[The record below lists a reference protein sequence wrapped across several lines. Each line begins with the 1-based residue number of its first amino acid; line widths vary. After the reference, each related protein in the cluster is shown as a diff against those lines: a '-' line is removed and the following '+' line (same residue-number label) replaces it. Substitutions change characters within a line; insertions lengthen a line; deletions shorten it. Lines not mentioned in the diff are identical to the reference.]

1 MSARPF
7 VEAAVEA
14 GYAVT
19 VIDAFADSQT
29 IALAEK
35 SVVVGYG
42 RCGFDAAVL
51 LSEVQKLNLSE
62 FQGCLYGSG
71 FEAQPEL
78 LQKIAELVPILG
90 NRAET
95 VGAVKSGAHFFTEL
109 RKLAVSYP
117 DVSMLKPLDS
127 GRFLIKDAGG
137 CGGMHINVV
146 PAEEI
151 ELSGAE
157 YYQRFIEGLSVSLL
171 FIADGH
177 DITVVGF
184 NEQWLSP
191 SGAAPFRYGGAVSHV
206 PLSSVVQA
214 QLVAAAEKLTLSF
227 GLLGAN
233 SLDAIVHNDVV
244 YVLELNPRLSATI
257 DLYSDADFNLIEHHI
272 LVCQALGVGGGRRLE
287 NNYRTETSKAHA
299 IVYAD
304 CDMEIAASFAWPET
318 WEAWITDTPNMNGK
332 VIRIVSG
339 MPVCTVFA
347 YDVSAQEAKA
357 LAQYRVSLVQDLIKQ
372 YIIKTAH

>member
-35 SVVVGYG
+35 SVVVGYD

-51 LSEVQKLNLSE
+51 LSEVQKLNLPE

-78 LQKIAELVPILG
+78 LQKLAELVPLLG
-90 NRAET
+90 NHAET
-95 VGAVKSGAHFFTEL
+95 VGAVKSGTHFFTDL
-109 RKLAVSYP
+109 HKLAVSYP
-117 DVSMLKPLDS
+117 DVSMLKPLDN
-127 GRFLIKDAGG
+127 GIFLIKDAGG
-137 CGGMHINVV
+137 CGGAHISVASTEV
-146 PAEEI
+146 YQ
-151 ELSGAE
+151 LSGTE

-171 FIADGH
+171 FIADGQ

-184 NEQWLSP
+184 NEQWSSP
-191 SGAAPFRYGGAVSHV
+191 SPEAPFRYGGAVSHV

-272 LVCQALGVGGGRRLE
+272 LTCRPADGGGASRLE
-287 NNYRTETSKAHA
+287 SDYQTETSKAHA
-299 IVYAD
+299 IVYTEH
-304 CDMEIAASFAWPET
+304 DMEIAASFSWPET
-318 WEAWITDTPNMNGK
+318 WEDWITDTPNMHGK
-332 VIRIVSG
+332 VVRIASG
-339 MPVCTVFA
+339 QPVCTVLA
-347 YDVSAQEAKA
+347 RDVSAQEAKA
-357 LAQYRVSLVQDLIKQ
+357 LAQHRVGLVQNLMKQ